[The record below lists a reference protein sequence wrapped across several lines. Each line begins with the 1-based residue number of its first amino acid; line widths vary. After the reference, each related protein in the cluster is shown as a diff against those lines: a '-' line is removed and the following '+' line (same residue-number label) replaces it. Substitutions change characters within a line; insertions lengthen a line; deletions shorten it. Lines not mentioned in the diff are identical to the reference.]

1 MFTSK
6 TGLVIPT
13 RNRPKE
19 LYSTLQFFSKKKINF
34 LKIVIIDSSDKNL
47 KKEIIDICHKFKVLL
62 YFSKPSTSKQR
73 NIGLQKLT
81 RSKLEFIMFLDDDLK
96 FHNNSFSVM
105 NSNIEKYQKKYV
117 GFSFNN
123 TNFIKKTLLEK
134 IKLSSCIKNI
144 GLYSSNKGEILD
156 NGWQT
161 KIYNLKKNLESQ
173 WISTACA
180 IYRKEFLINKY
191 FDESFGTYSYLEDL
205 DFSLQINPQ
214 RKNLFLVV
222 AGAKFFHLKEII
234 RTSFTFGYYEF
245 ANRYKVVNKFNLKK
259 NYFFFMIFCKIVL
272 TFFSILLNYKNI
284 FKLSGNIT
292 AIIFCII
299 FRKIK
304 K

>member
-1 MFTSK
+1 M
-6 TGLVIPT
+6 
-13 RNRPKE
+13 
-19 LYSTLQFFSKKKINF
+19 
-34 LKIVIIDSSDKNL
+34 
-47 KKEIIDICHKFKVLL
+47 
-62 YFSKPSTSKQR
+62 
-73 NIGLQKLT
+73 
-81 RSKLEFIMFLDDDLK
+81 
-96 FHNNSFSVM
+96 
-105 NSNIEKYQKKYV
+105 
-117 GFSFNN
+117 
-123 TNFIKKTLLEK
+123 
-134 IKLSSCIKNI
+134 
-144 GLYSSNKGEILD
+144 YSSNKGEILD

-180 IYRKEFLINKY
+180 IYRKEFIIDKY
-191 FDESFGTYSYLEDL
+191 FDESFGIYSYLEDL

-222 AGAKFFHLKEII
+222 AGAKFLHLKEII

-259 NYFFFMIFCKIVL
+259 NSFFLMIFCKIVL